1 MSILTFFAR
10 FFLKNRE
17 KSISDFKANAKKN
30 QKEILSAL
38 TQRGSNTLYG
48 KEYGFSS
55 IESYNDYS
63 AKVPIVNYEDF
74 FEKIKSV
81 LNGDKNVI
89 WPEEITWFA
98 KSSGTTN
105 DVSKFI
111 PVSKESLDLNH
122 LKAGRDLLSV
132 YLKNNKKSK
141 LFDGLA
147 LALGGSKQITPYD
160 DKKKIFT
167 GDISAILL
175 KNLPFWAS
183 YLRTPSIDVAL
194 MPEWE
199 KKIKTMAEITSKQNI
214 TNLSGVPTWTIVLI
228 KEVLKITGKKNILEV
243 WPNLELFIHGAVSF
257 LPYKSLFKDLI
268 PSSHMN
274 YQETYN
280 ASEGFFAFQDDLNS
294 NSMLLLTNHG
304 VFYEF
309 EDSKSKKITDISGV
323 KLNRD
328 YALIIST
335 FSGLWR
341 YRIGDTI
348 KFVSLN
354 PYKILITGR
363 TKHFINAFGEELV
376 IENTDLALSRTCK
389 KLSVSFYNYSAAPI
403 FITGTKRGAHEWIIE
418 FIEEPKNKE
427 KFINLLDGELRKIN
441 SDYDAKRYK
450 DIAIKQP
457 KIHFVKTG
465 FFDYW
470 LKSKGKLG
478 GQNKIPRLSNDRKY
492 LDSMLEHVSL
502 FQ

>member
-1 MSILTFFAR
+1 
-10 FFLKNRE
+10 
-17 KSISDFKANAKKN
+17 
-30 QKEILSAL
+30 
-38 TQRGSNTLYG
+38 
-48 KEYGFSS
+48 
-55 IESYNDYS
+55 
-63 AKVPIVNYEDF
+63 
-74 FEKIKSV
+74 
-81 LNGDKNVI
+81 
-89 WPEEITWFA
+89 
-98 KSSGTTN
+98 
-105 DVSKFI
+105 
-111 PVSKESLDLNH
+111 
-122 LKAGRDLLSV
+122 
-132 YLKNNKKSK
+132 
-141 LFDGLA
+141 
-147 LALGGSKQITPYD
+147 
-160 DKKKIFT
+160 
-167 GDISAILL
+167 
-175 KNLPFWAS
+175 
-183 YLRTPSIDVAL
+183 

-268 PSSHMN
+268 PSSYMN

-376 IENTDLALSRTCK
+376 IENTDLALS
-389 KLSVSFYNYSAAPI
+389 
-403 FITGTKRGAHEWIIE
+403 KRGAHEWIIE

-492 LDSMLEHVSL
+492 LESMLEHISL